1 MSDFDK
7 YMQLTTRQRILGY
20 DIEIYEEDAFVVF
33 KNLDKSI
40 YAIFHNDF
48 TGLRELVHT
57 STIFGYNNYFYDD
70 IIVSAMMDCWTPEQL
85 KRLND
90 DLIVRREK
98 KYPSKHIHS
107 LDCFQQIDVSKPGL
121 KKIEANKGVS
131 IEESPIPF
139 DIGRKLTPAEYEKAL
154 GYCCYDVDQTIDIFF
169 DRFEEYFLVKKML
182 VDMKPSLPPNAYRWN
197 TTTLSANVLVDK
209 PTTKWSTIRVPEEL
223 LELVPI
229 DVRHMWET
237 KEKGTI
243 TIREFDNDIAFAFGG
258 AHSANVKQKKFKNVR
273 LKDVTSLYPNI
284 IVNFNILGSAT
295 EVFRGIKDER
305 ARIKHTEPVRQE
317 ALKTIINSISGLL
330 KSEYSLLYNPK
341 ASVTMCA
348 IGQIVLYDL
357 GKRLAPTCTI
367 VQLNTDGVAFVPHTD
382 DYKYICEQW
391 EKDHNFQLEEDF
403 YEVLIQKDVN
413 NYIAKK
419 PDKILPDKTV
429 KKGSIKCKGSDVNNY
444 HKDAW
449 KKPNIT
455 RVVDIAIVDYLLY
468 GTPVLDTMLENL
480 DKPHLFQYVLHTG
493 GTYDGTFD
501 TEGNQYNKV
510 NRVFATKKGDFC
522 VYKKKGETL
531 AKFPNAPNLM
541 YLWNRDT
548 SEIENFGKIVDLNH
562 YYDILLKKLEK
573 WE

>member
-1 MSDFDK
+1 MRTVRRLSDFDK

-209 PTTKWSTIRVPEEL
+209 PTTKRSTIRVPEEL
-223 LELVPI
+223 LDLVPL
-229 DVRHMWET
+229 DVRRMWET

-243 TIREFDNDIAFAFGG
+243 TIREFDNDIALAFGG
-258 AHSANVKQKKFKNVR
+258 GALSKREAEEIQECE
-273 LKDVTSLYPNI
+273 
-284 IVNFNILGSAT
+284 T
-295 EVFRGIKDER
+295 EGRDQLI
-305 ARIKHTEPVRQE
+305 
-317 ALKTIINSISGLL
+317 
-330 KSEYSLLYNPK
+330 SEYY
-341 ASVTMCA
+341 
-348 IGQIVLYDL
+348 
-357 GKRLAPTCTI
+357 R
-367 VQLNTDGVAFVPHTD
+367 QL
-382 DYKYICEQW
+382 
-391 EKDHNFQLEEDF
+391 
-403 YEVLIQKDVN
+403 
-413 NYIAKK
+413 
-419 PDKILPDKTV
+419 
-429 KKGSIKCKGSDVNNY
+429 
-444 HKDAW
+444 
-449 KKPNIT
+449 
-455 RVVDIAIVDYLLY
+455 
-468 GTPVLDTMLENL
+468 
-480 DKPHLFQYVLHTG
+480 
-493 GTYDGTFD
+493 
-501 TEGNQYNKV
+501 
-510 NRVFATKKGDFC
+510 
-522 VYKKKGETL
+522 
-531 AKFPNAPNLM
+531 
-541 YLWNRDT
+541 
-548 SEIENFGKIVDLNH
+548 
-562 YYDILLKKLEK
+562 
-573 WE
+573 

>member
-1 MSDFDK
+1 MLSFWVVRRLNDFDK
-7 YMQLTTRQRILGY
+7 YMQLTQRQRILGY

-70 IIVSAMMDCWTPEQL
+70 IIVSAMMDCWTPVQL

-107 LDCFQQIDVSKPGL
+107 LDCFQQIDVSKPSL

-237 KEKGTI
+237 KEKGTM

-258 AHSANVKQKKFKNVR
+258 QH
-273 LKDVTSLYPNI
+273 
-284 IVNFNILGSAT
+284 
-295 EVFRGIKDER
+295 
-305 ARIKHTEPVRQE
+305 
-317 ALKTIINSISGLL
+317 
-330 KSEYSLLYNPK
+330 
-341 ASVTMCA
+341 M
-348 IGQIVLYDL
+348 
-357 GKRLAPTCTI
+357 
-367 VQLNTDGVAFVPHTD
+367 
-382 DYKYICEQW
+382 
-391 EKDHNFQLEEDF
+391 
-403 YEVLIQKDVN
+403 
-413 NYIAKK
+413 
-419 PDKILPDKTV
+419 
-429 KKGSIKCKGSDVNNY
+429 
-444 HKDAW
+444 
-449 KKPNIT
+449 
-455 RVVDIAIVDYLLY
+455 
-468 GTPVLDTMLENL
+468 
-480 DKPHLFQYVLHTG
+480 
-493 GTYDGTFD
+493 
-501 TEGNQYNKV
+501 
-510 NRVFATKKGDFC
+510 
-522 VYKKKGETL
+522 
-531 AKFPNAPNLM
+531 
-541 YLWNRDT
+541 
-548 SEIENFGKIVDLNH
+548 
-562 YYDILLKKLEK
+562 
-573 WE
+573 

>member
-1 MSDFDK
+1 MDYEK
-7 YMQLTTRQRILGY
+7 YMQLTQRQRILIY
-20 DIEIYEEDAFVVF
+20 DIEVYEEDAFVVF
-33 KNLDKSI
+33 KNLDGTI
-40 YAIFHNDF
+40 YKIFHNEF
-48 TGLRELVHT
+48 AGLRELIHT
-57 STIFGYNNYFYDD
+57 STLVGYNNYYYDD
-70 IIVSAMMDCWTPEQL
+70 IVISAMMDCWTPTQL

-90 DLIVRREK
+90 DIIVRREK

-139 DIGRKLTPAEYEKAL
+139 DIGRKLTDQEYQEAL
-154 GYCCYDVDQTIDIFF
+154 DYCIYDVEQTRLIFF

-182 VDMKPSLPPNAYRWN
+182 VEMKPSLPPNAYRWN
-197 TTTLSANVLVDK
+197 TTTLSANVLTDK
-209 PTTKWSTIRVPEEL
+209 QTQKWSTIRVPEEL
-223 LELVPI
+223 LELVPL
-229 DVRHMWET
+229 DVRRMWET

-258 AHSANVKQKKFKNVR
+258 AHSTNVKQKKFNGVR
-273 LKDVTSLYPNI
+273 LRDVTSLYPNI
-284 IVNFNILGSAT
+284 IVNFEILGAAT
-295 EVFRGIKDER
+295 ALFKEIKDER
-305 ARIKHTEPVRQE
+305 ARIKHTELVRQE

-330 KSEYSLLYNPK
+330 KSEYSMLYNPK

-382 DYKYICEQW
+382 DYKQICDQW

-419 PDKILPDKTV
+419 PDKILPDRTI
-429 KKGSIKCKGSDVNNY
+429 KKGSIKCKGADVNNY
-444 HKDAW
+444 AKDAW

-455 RVVDIAIVDYLLY
+455 RIVDIAMVDHLLFDK
-468 GTPVLDTMLENL
+468 PVLDTMLENL
-480 DKPHLFQYVLHTG
+480 DRPHLFQYILSAG
-493 GTYDGTFD
+493 GTYEGTFD
-501 TEGNQYNKV
+501 EQGNQYNKV
-510 NRVFATKKGDFC
+510 NRVFATKQGDFC
-522 VYKKKGETL
+522 VYKKKGESL
-531 AKFPNAPNLM
+531 AKFPNAPSKMWLHNG
-541 YLWNRDT
+541 DT
-548 SEIENFGKIVDLNH
+548 SEIEGFNRIVDLNH
-562 YYDILLKKLEK
+562 YYDILIKKLEK

>member
-1 MSDFDK
+1 MSEFDK
-7 YMQLTTRQRILGY
+7 YMQLTTRSRILGY

-169 DRFEEYFLVKKML
+169 DRFYDYFLIKKML
-182 VDMKPSLPPNAYRWN
+182 VEMKPSLPANAYRWN
-197 TTTLSANVLVDK
+197 TTTLIANILVDK
-209 PTTKWSTIRVPEEL
+209 PSVKWSSIRVPEEL
-223 LELVPI
+223 LELVPV
-229 DVRHMWET
+229 DVRTMWET
-237 KEKGTI
+237 KEKGNI
-243 TIREFDNDIAFAFGG
+243 TIRKYDCDITYGFGG
-258 AHSANVKQKKFKNVR
+258 LHGASIKKKRFENVVN
-273 LKDVTSLYPNI
+273 LDVASLYPNI
-284 IVNFNILGSAT
+284 IVNYEIIGQATKLYKEIL
-295 EVFRGIKDER
+295 EER
-305 ARIKHTEPVRQE
+305 IRIKHTDPLRQA
-317 ALKTIINSISGLL
+317 ALKLILNSLFGLL
-330 KSEYSLLYNPK
+330 KQEFSLMFNAK
-341 ASVTMCA
+341 ASTTVCA
-348 IGQIVLYDL
+348 IGQCLLTDL
-357 GKRLAPTCTI
+357 MNRLAHTVTF
-367 VQLNTDGVAFVPHTD
+367 VQQNTDGIAFIPHTD
-382 DYKYICEQW
+382 DWKRIWKEWEQ
-391 EKDHNFQLEEDF
+391 DHNLTLEDDHF
-403 YEVLIQKDVN
+403 KLFIQRDVN
-413 NYIAKK
+413 SYIAVEQSG
-419 PDKILPDKTV
+419 KIKV
-429 KKGSIKCKGSDVNNY
+429 KGGDVNLY
-444 HKDAW
+444 SKDSYI
-449 KKPNIT
+449 KPNVARINH
-455 RVVDIAIVDYLLY
+455 IAIVDYLVSGKDIIETY
-468 GTPVLDTMLENL
+468 LENL
-480 DKPHLFQYVLHTG
+480 DKPHLFQYILHTG

-501 TEGNQYNKV
+501 VDGNQFNKV

-522 VYKKKGETL
+522 VYKKKGATL
-531 AKFPNAPNLM
+531 AKFPNAPSTM
-541 YLWNRDT
+541 YIHNKDC
-548 SEIENFGKIVDLNH
+548 SEIKDFNRIVDLNH
-562 YYDILLKKLEK
+562 YYDLLIKKLEK